1 MRQRILLILSL
12 LSTCVAAV
20 DAQEFSQFN
29 GLYNG
34 LCNDAQKRVWY
45 GERANNAWNLF
56 SSTYSNNLDSNRR
69 FYGEDITVTVPV
81 AKNAT
86 IVPSELDKSDVY
98 WSSRVPGV
106 TIIATIPFDRLTTTS
121 ESDNRIT
128 LEILPNQEGSS
139 TTTATIPAAQL
150 SANKADENM
159 PATGIVLPIEAF
171 PRTDLRS
178 LAISAL
184 MMAGETATAG
194 TALPIAIGDA
204 AATSQYTY
212 NQNQLAAT
220 LNAGCIASHA
230 TASGATTA
238 VHFPHDQLAA
248 WLDTA
253 GDTTTAVQFP
263 IVQPDAWS
271 DAASNAITA
280 VQIPYG
286 QLDAALKNTNAA
298 ITAVQ
303 IPNEKLEAL
312 QLKYPADD
320 VNANMLEIPYDKL
333 AEELNTS
340 AAVATK
346 LHLEG
351 IFRNCSTPD
360 PSFFWEQFLI
370 RSKGEMVICQ

>member
-1 MRQRILLILSL
+1 MRQRILLMLSL

-29 GLYNG
+29 GLYYG
-34 LCNDAQKRVWY
+34 LCNDAKKRVWY

-86 IVPSELDKSDVY
+86 IIPSELNKSDVD

-121 ESDNRIT
+121 ESDNRII
-128 LEILPNQEGSS
+128 LEILPNQEESS
-139 TTTATIPAAQL
+139 TITATIPAAQL
-150 SANKADENM
+150 SAHKADENM
-159 PATGIVLPIEAF
+159 AATGIVLPIEAF

-178 LAISAL
+178 LAIAAL
-184 MMAGETATAG
+184 LMTGETATA
-194 TALPIAIGDA
+194 LPIAFGDA
-204 AATSQYTY
+204 AAASQYTY

-220 LNAGCIASHA
+220 LNAGCMASHA

-238 VHFPHDQLAA
+238 VQFPHDQLAA

-253 GDTTTAVQFP
+253 GDTITAVQFP
-263 IVQPDAWS
+263 IVQPDAWF

-303 IPNEKLEAL
+303 IPNEKLKDWRSEYA
-312 QLKYPADD
+312 ADD
-320 VNANMLEIPYDKL
+320 TNMLEIPYNKL
-333 AEELNTS
+333 STELNTS